1 MSKNENIFSSPMQ
14 LRKWAVNLIDQLG
27 SPVTQTV
34 PNTRE
39 VDRLLAQF
47 VEDYNFQ
54 FELQKK
60 REEE

>member
-1 MSKNENIFSSPMQ
+1 MAENIFSSPMQ

-27 SPVTQTV
+27 SPVTQTG

-39 VDRLLAQF
+39 VDRLLAVF
-47 VEDYNFQ
+47 VSDYNYQ
-54 FELQKK
+54 FEQQKK